1 MATPAQI
8 AANQSNAQFSKGPV
22 TPEGKAASAQ
32 NRLKLGFRSNR
43 ATYPH
48 DVRTTANAHGHD
60 DPAEYEAL
68 LEELTTHF
76 GPTDLTR
83 TDLTEDRFV
92 REMADAEWRL
102 RRVRTCMSAAL
113 ARQMEKLAAEFPDL
127 AHDHIAR
134 ESRAIE
140 TLAETGCS
148 HATWLRYETKFERQ
162 YDRAHRE
169 WSRYQA
175 DRRRISDK
183 EADIAMRQA
192 IFAPMPTAKST
203 AAKVQGKP
211 AQGVTNGLLIPTKS
225 DPCGTTNGQGMTNG
239 LLVPTKAD
247 PCGTTNGPLASNVQN
262 AQTIA
267 RNAPCPCKSGEKYK
281 RCCGRS
287 ATGQIHT
294 SSPRSSNAA

>member
-162 YDRAHRE
+162 YDRAYRA
-169 WSRYQA
+169 WARYQEE
-175 DRRRISDK
+175 RRRIADK
-183 EADIAMRQA
+183 ETDISMKKAV
-192 IFAPMPTAKST
+192 FAPLPTEQPSKQ
-203 AAKVQGKP
+203 AA
-211 AQGVTNGLLIPTKS
+211 AQLTEDLG
-225 DPCGTTNGQGMTNG
+225 
-239 LLVPTKAD
+239 
-247 PCGTTNGPLASNVQN
+247 SNVQ
-262 AQTIA
+262 IA

-281 RCCGRS
+281 RCCGRT
-287 ATGQIHT
+287 AQGQI
-294 SSPRSSNAA
+294 NIGVAA